1 MDAQGPEPVPGGTPK
16 PDAGLHACDR
26 EAYRASFPN
35 NFPMNSHPHRSAGAP
50 GHPHNEFDTLRI
62 AAAMGVI
69 FSHHFALTGTPAPT
83 WLNFGMV
90 GGVAVMVFFTIS
102 GYLVTQSWLREPKV
116 LRFLWKR
123 WLRVWP
129 GVLVAVLGNVI
140 LFGLLF
146 TALPTREFLLHSQ
159 TLDYFRNLLL
169 YRAYVDLPAV
179 FLGNPYPQVM
189 NGPLWTIPMES
200 LCYVVLAAVGALGCL
215 RSRAMASLI
224 CGAYLAYLLTQRN
237 ADLTGEM
244 QHWYEYSAYFAHGA
258 LIALH
263 REWFHAHARRFL
275 LPLSVVALALF
286 FGLRMQHTAGLLLL
300 PPLLICLGSCH
311 VPALSPLHRWG
322 DPSYGIYLFGFP
334 MAQAVQASWP
344 DLPFAVSLL
353 LTIGL
358 AAAAGYASWHAI
370 ESRALRLKNWAP
382 RRMPIRDAA
391 P

>member
-1 MDAQGPEPVPGGTPK
+1 
-16 PDAGLHACDR
+16 
-26 EAYRASFPN
+26 
-35 NFPMNSHPHRSAGAP
+35 
-50 GHPHNEFDTLRI
+50 
-62 AAAMGVI
+62 
-69 FSHHFALTGTPAPT
+69 
-83 WLNFGMV
+83 
-90 GGVAVMVFFTIS
+90 
-102 GYLVTQSWLREPKV
+102 
-116 LRFLWKR
+116 
-123 WLRVWP
+123 
-129 GVLVAVLGNVI
+129 
-140 LFGLLF
+140 
-146 TALPTREFLLHSQ
+146 
-159 TLDYFRNLLL
+159 
-169 YRAYVDLPAV
+169 
-179 FLGNPYPQVM
+179 M

-224 CGAYLAYLLTQRN
+224 CGTYLAYFLTQRN

-300 PPLLICLGSCH
+300 PPLLVCLGSCQ

-353 LTIGL
+353 LTIAL